1 MWIQLTVHAETNIVR
16 VLVYL
21 YQKLSLV
28 TCSVCCQL
36 VNICYEGPDIN
47 QFPHHLRVAISQ
59 I

>member
-1 MWIQLTVHAETNIVR
+1 MWIQLTVHAETNSVKVFSI
-16 VLVYL
+16 LVS
-21 YQKLSLV
+21 KLSLV